1 MARGAVSQGDAC
13 TVHYVERLASNDAVV
28 RDSRARK
35 ESEQDDGD
43 REEVRLSAGRRRFFI
58 GRERESRSH
67 TCSFVR
73 SFVLQVPLTFIV
85 GKNTV
90 IRGIESAVGIALPIL
105 VRARALTRAARFAR
119 SFARS
124 FVRSLVFQVVGMEV
138 GEVKDGVLV
147 SAEDAYGARREDLTA
162 TIPKESCPEGM
173 KVGLTVSLSNG
184 LQALVTEEDPL
195 GFTIDANHPLSGC
208 EMKYTIEV
216 VENVPSEQVKEVGA
230 VSFDCDDRDRRDD
243 GELSALRSENR
254 RSLAFR
260 WSFLCLAGLLRGGVL
275 LGSGVAVQAG
285 SGGP

>member
-1 MARGAVSQGDAC
+1 M
-13 TVHYVERLASNDAVV
+13 
-28 RDSRARK
+28 
-35 ESEQDDGD
+35 
-43 REEVRLSAGRRRFFI
+43 
-58 GRERESRSH
+58 
-67 TCSFVR
+67 
-73 SFVLQVPLTFIV
+73 PLTFIV

-119 SFARS
+119 SLACS
-124 FVRSLVFQVVGMEV
+124 LVRSLVFQVVGMEV

-184 LQALVTEEDPL
+184 LQALVTEEDPS

-230 VSFDCDDRDRRDD
+230 VSFDCDDCDRRDRRDRRDD

>member
-1 MARGAVSQGDAC
+1 
-13 TVHYVERLASNDAVV
+13 
-28 RDSRARK
+28 
-35 ESEQDDGD
+35 
-43 REEVRLSAGRRRFFI
+43 
-58 GRERESRSH
+58 
-67 TCSFVR
+67 
-73 SFVLQVPLTFIV
+73 
-85 GKNTV
+85 
-90 IRGIESAVGIALPIL
+90 
-105 VRARALTRAARFAR
+105 
-119 SFARS
+119 
-124 FVRSLVFQVVGMEV
+124 MEV

-230 VSFDCDDRDRRDD
+230 VSFDCDDRDRRDRRDD

>member
-1 MARGAVSQGDAC
+1 MF
-13 TVHYVERLASNDAVV
+13 V
-28 RDSRARK
+28 R
-35 ESEQDDGD
+35 
-43 REEVRLSAGRRRFFI
+43 
-58 GRERESRSH
+58 
-67 TCSFVR
+67 SFVR

-230 VSFDCDDRDRRDD
+230 VSFDCDDRDRRDRRDD